1 MSIHL
6 MCLTSDGGVPI
17 YSKKKGDCEN
27 LPFSTIA
34 SLNGVHMFCKSQNVD
49 LSITYLEEG
58 MIIWKEYDG
67 TLMMIGIAKGITEK
81 VLRNLMDFSYYSMV
95 FCVGIAAIKKI
106 KNIDRFKR
114 ELKNCYTLID
124 QLLEVVESDFFR
136 YNEAVLCPESMA
148 MLVKLN
154 EFSVQIGSP
163 FCSILIRQ
171 KVACGTEGWWDLDI
185 VDRKLLMVL
194 LNASSTIQQDVPVF
208 LPKKS
213 PGIAY
218 RFISIPITQ
227 GVSICALCGAE
238 PPYDKLQTMSQ
249 QFWMNEIDLLITAE
263 QNYPKN
269 YPATVELDSSI
280 LGFLLMSKEH
290 SKYVISRNVH
300 LTNTGKRTLSG
311 NHRLDILRTFFHQSV
326 DAMEDMFRD
335 GDKVMNLE
343 QYWCSDYHKCHALLE
358 GQNILCVLYTSAIPT
373 HIMRLVTQKTLNTL
387 VSDKDVCW

>member
-34 SLNGVHMFCKSQNVD
+34 SLNGVHMFCKSQSVD
-49 LSITYLEEG
+49 LSITHLEEG

-81 VLRNLMDFSYYSMV
+81 VLRNLMNFSYYSMV

-154 EFSVQIGSP
+154 EFSIQIGSP
-163 FCSILIRQ
+163 FCSILVRQ

-280 LGFLLMSKEH
+280 LGFLLVSKEQ

-300 LTNTGKRTLSG
+300 LTTTGKRTLSG

-326 DAMEDMFRD
+326 EAMEDMFRD

-343 QYWCSDYHKCHALLE
+343 QYWCSDYHKCHALVE

-373 HIMRLVTQKTLNTL
+373 HIMRLITQKTLNTL
-387 VSDKDVCW
+387 ISDKDVCW

>member
-17 YSKKKGDCEN
+17 YSKKKGECEN
-27 LPFSTIA
+27 
-34 SLNGVHMFCKSQNVD
+34 GVD
-49 LSITYLEEG
+49 LSITHLEEG

-67 TLMMIGIAKGITEK
+67 TLMMIGIARGITEK
-81 VLRNLMDFSYYSMV
+81 VLRNLLDYSYHAMV

-114 ELKNCYTLID
+114 ELKNCYALID

-136 YNEAVLCPESMA
+136 YNEAVLCLESLT
-148 MLVKLN
+148 MLGKLN
-154 EFSVQIGSP
+154 DFSVQIGSP
-163 FCSILIRQ
+163 FCSILVRQ

-194 LNASSTIQQDVPVF
+194 LGASSTIQQDVPVF

-213 PGIAY
+213 PNIAY

-238 PPYDKLQTMSQ
+238 PPYDKLQTLSQ
-249 QFWMNEIDLLITAE
+249 QFWMSEIDLLITVE

-269 YPATVELDSSI
+269 YPSSIELDPSI
-280 LGFLLMSKEH
+280 MGFLLLNKEH
-290 SKYVISRNVH
+290 SKFVLTRNVQ
-300 LTNTGKRTLSG
+300 LTNTGKRTPSS
-311 NHRLDILRTFFHQSV
+311 NHRLDILRTFYHQSV
-326 DAMEDMFRD
+326 EAMEDLFRE
-335 GDKVMNLE
+335 GEKVMNLE
-343 QYWCSDYHKCHALLE
+343 QYWCSDYHKCHALIE
-358 GQNILCVLYTSAIPT
+358 GPNVLCVLYNSAIPT
-373 HIMRLVTQKTLNTL
+373 HIMRLVTQKTLNAL
-387 VSDKDVCW
+387 VSDKEVCW